1 MLAKRLCRLVAQD
14 VLSPLKRETDY
25 YRIKPGV
32 ATMFLTYRCTSKC
45 KSCTA
50 WKRDVATE
58 AEVGL
63 TDWCGISDSLSA
75 AGVRNAELFGGDV
88 FLRND
93 IVMPLIRHLKKNGFT
108 VYIPTN
114 ANLIDKDIAAG
125 LAKERVDVMYFSVDG
140 VESVQDAVRG
150 VQGSFR
156 KVVRAV
162 DLLKRLRT
170 TTRTPRLI
178 CNTTVS
184 NLNADKLFEI
194 AQFASEVG
202 FDAIYYEY
210 VGEMTAEHIEKSRIG
225 ALTPTP
231 FYVRQKESLLLNKD
245 QAVELKSELERIKR
259 SFADSALSVNSI
271 NIDTL
276 SVENLFN
283 GTIPNKRCYVA
294 RREVTIDPYGNVIA
308 CPVINNYIHGNLLE
322 QNLSDVWNNKRHR
335 IFREYQNSGRINL
348 CGHCILGVQR
358 NHSLLTAWKRKL
370 LMNY

>member
-1 MLAKRLCRLVAQD
+1 MLAKRLCRCVAQD
-14 VLSPLKRETDY
+14 VLSPIKRETDY
-25 YRIKPGV
+25 YRIKPRV

-75 AGVRNAELFGGDV
+75 VGVTHAELFGGDV

-93 IVMPLIRHLKKNGFT
+93 IVIPLIRHLKKNGFT
-108 VYIPTN
+108 IYIPTN

-150 VQGSFR
+150 VQGSFSN
-156 KVVRAV
+156 VVRAV
-162 DLLKRLRT
+162 DLVKRLRKT
-170 TTRTPRLI
+170 SRTPRLV

-184 NLNADKLFEI
+184 NLNVDKLFEI
-194 AQFASEVG
+194 AQFALEVG

-210 VGEMTAEHIEKSRIG
+210 VGEMTEEQIEQSQIDD
-225 ALTPTP
+225 LTPTP
-231 FYVRQKESLLLNKD
+231 FYIRQKESLLLNKD
-245 QAVELKSELERIKR
+245 QAVALKSELQRIKR
-259 SFADSALSVNSI
+259 SFANSALSVNSV

-276 SVENLFN
+276 SVENLCN
-283 GTIPNKRCYVA
+283 GTIPNKRCYVE
-294 RREVTIDPYGNVIA
+294 RTEVTVDPYGNVIA
-308 CPVINNYIHGNLLE
+308 CPVVNNYIYGNLLE
-322 QNLSDVWNNKRHR
+322 RKLSDVWNNKRHR
-335 IFREYQNSGRINL
+335 IFRKHQNSGRINL
-348 CGHCILGVQR
+348 CEHCILGVQR
-358 NHSLLTAWKRKL
+358 NHSLLMAWKRKL
-370 LMNY
+370 RMGY